1 MACNRV
7 VVTARPSFRISFVH
21 GSCVSVVLDDVGNAM
36 RREIKDGK
44 WKSVLR
50 VMDLFECEINYA
62 CGPGLVHCYGTK
74 HGVCTSLEINLVL
87 NPLETEFYDKL

>member
-1 MACNRV
+1 M
-7 VVTARPSFRISFVH
+7 F
-21 GSCVSVVLDDVGNAM
+21 DDVGNAM

-62 CGPGLVHCYGTK
+62 CGAGLVLCHGTK
-74 HGVCTSLEINLVL
+74 HRVCTSLEINRVL
-87 NPLETEFYDKL
+87 NSLETR